1 DGLPGGHLGEH
12 EPLEARD
19 DHVAAAEGHLVGVD
33 EGVDGRPPDPA
44 DLLPLVGL
52 GGVDALGLDGVLFP
66 DRPIDGVQPPAGGGQ
81 LLVPAV
87 LCRRHVMIIPTTD
100 KKVKRILARHP
111 GTCRV
116 VPMEITDTTNYP
128 EDLRDAIAAADR
140 AFDWEMHLEDLLR
153 EEPNRRV
160 AAAWREARAAT
171 DAAVDR
177 VVDLK
182 QRYGIP
188 TD

>member
-1 DGLPGGHLGEH
+1 QVDGLPGGHLGEH

-87 LCRRHVMIIPTTD
+87 LCRRHVMIIPTPD
-100 KKVKRILARHP
+100 KKVKRILARLGRSGRGLTLNR

-116 VPMEITDTTNYP
+116 VPMMNNDTTNLP
-128 EDLRDAIAAADR
+128 EDVRDAIAAADAAMTWEANVAR
-140 AFDWEMHLEDLLR
+140 AYQATPTARLR
-153 EEPNRRV
+153 
-160 AAAWREARAAT
+160 AQLDEARLASERA
-171 DAAVDR
+171 
-177 VVDLK
+177 
-182 QRYGIP
+182 
-188 TD
+188 